1 MPWRLIGAGLGALAF
16 SALVVFGV
24 QRIYA
29 AGYDA
34 GKAEMAAVLAEWKLA
49 VAEQANQRRKAQQER
64 LDALQGELDELRN
77 RPEQVRIVT
86 RTVRLKPDDR
96 CESLPPDYLRLWNAG
111 YESGVRVGTAT
122 ATSRLD
128 DAGRVALADAARVI
142 EEAKHRFEINA
153 ARLTALQAYIRTI
166 RKEPE
171 K

>member
-1 MPWRLIGAGLGALAF
+1 MAALKLIGAGL
-16 SALVVFGV
+16 VV
-24 QRIYA
+24 A
-29 AGYDA
+29 AVAGGLWKTYDMGFDA
-34 GKAEMAAVLAEWKLA
+34 GRAETAAVLEKWKSA
-49 VAEQANQRRKAQQER
+49 VEKQASERREAQRNR
-64 LDALQGELDELRN
+64 LDALQRELDELRN

>member
-1 MPWRLIGAGLGALAF
+1 MPWRLIGAGLGVLAF
-16 SALVVFGV
+16 SALIVFGV

-34 GKAEMAAVLAEWKLA
+34 GTANMVAVLAEWKLA

-86 RTVRLKPDDR
+86 RTIRLKPDDR

-111 YESGVRVGTAT
+111 YESGVRVGAAT
-122 ATSRLD
+122 AASRLD

-142 EEAKHRFEINA
+142 EEAKYRFEFNA
-153 ARLTALQAYIRTI
+153 VRLTACQAYIRTI